1 MELRINPQGIVCGVY
16 DETLDLTL
24 LGEVRI
30 QRASHVEPT
39 ATGGWSA
46 DLSPVGGPV
55 LGPFAQRSAALV
67 AERKWLEQEW
77 LSQSR

>member
-16 DETLDLTL
+16 DEALDLAQ
-24 LGEVRI
+24 LGEVHI

-39 ATGGWSA
+39 SGGMWSA

-55 LGPFAQRSAALV
+55 LGPFARRSAALI
-67 AERKWLEQEW
+67 AEREWLEREW
-77 LSQSR
+77 LPQPR